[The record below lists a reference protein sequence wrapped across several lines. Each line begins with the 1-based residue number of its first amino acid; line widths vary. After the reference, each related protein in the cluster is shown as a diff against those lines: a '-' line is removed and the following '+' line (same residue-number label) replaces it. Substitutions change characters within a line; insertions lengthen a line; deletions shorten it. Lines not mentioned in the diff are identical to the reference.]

1 VSLKGVENHMGKL
14 IRSENSLN
22 QHIKLKHEEL
32 WNKLK
37 TVDFNQMSEFNKK
50 YPDDSRE
57 EIQGGSSNDLM
68 L

>member
-1 VSLKGVENHMGKL
+1 MSLKGVENHMGKL

>member
-1 VSLKGVENHMGKL
+1 M
-14 IRSENSLN
+14 N

-32 WNKLK
+32 WTKLK
-37 TVDFNQMSEFNKK
+37 TVDFKQMSEFNKK

>member
-1 VSLKGVENHMGKL
+1 MLLKGVENHMGKL